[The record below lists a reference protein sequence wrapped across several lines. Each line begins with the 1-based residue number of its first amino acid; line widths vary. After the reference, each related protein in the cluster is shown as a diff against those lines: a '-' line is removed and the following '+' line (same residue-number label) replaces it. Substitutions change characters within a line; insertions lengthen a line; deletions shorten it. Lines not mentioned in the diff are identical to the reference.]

1 MALVAGLGAFLGHLF
16 PVWLKFKGGKGV
28 ATYIGVL
35 LGLYWPAALIFVG
48 LWIGMAALFR
58 YSSLSALTASLVT
71 PVLLYL
77 VLSRFQ
83 LAEITL
89 FMTVLLWIKHH
100 ENIGRLLRGKRKQD
114 RIEVETGAGR
124 RRGCRQ
130 RRHMSAGQEDKTRC
144 LTEEQRLAWL
154 RLIRSENIGPSTFRD
169 LLDHAGSA
177 ERALELLPALSRR
190 GGKRSHRLCS
200 EQDAI
205 DELAAHRRFGARL
218 VAQGEADYPPHL
230 QHIDSPPPLLSI
242 KGGPV
247 TANPQTAAIV
257 GARNAS
263 LSGRKLAAAF
273 ARDLG
278 AHGFAIASGLA
289 RGIDAAAHEA
299 ALATGTLAVFAGGLS
314 VLYPPEHERLLSALL
329 DAGGAAI
336 SEMSFGWKPRGRDF
350 PRRNRLI
357 SGVSLGVV
365 VIEAAK
371 ASGSLHTARFALEQ
385 NRDIYAVPGSP
396 LDPRSEGANGLIRQ
410 GATLARSA
418 RDVLEGT
425 GGTHSDRATAVS
437 RPVGNRLPASACRCR
452 PR

>member
-1 MALVAGLGAFLGHLF
+1 MN
-16 PVWLKFKGGKGV
+16 
-28 ATYIGVL
+28 
-35 LGLYWPAALIFVG
+35 
-48 LWIGMAALFR
+48 
-58 YSSLSALTASLVT
+58 AS
-71 PVLLYL
+71 
-77 VLSRFQ
+77 
-83 LAEITL
+83 
-89 FMTVLLWIKHH
+89 H
-100 ENIGRLLRGKRKQD
+100 ENK
-114 RIEVETGAGR
+114 
-124 RRGCRQ
+124 
-130 RRHMSAGQEDKTRC
+130 SRC

-154 RLIRSENIGPSTFRD
+154 RLIRSENVGPSTFRD

-177 ERALELLPALSRR
+177 EKALEILPALSRR
-190 GGKRSHRLCS
+190 GGKRSYRLCS

-205 DELAAHRRFGARL
+205 DELEAHRRFGARL
-218 VAQGEADYPPHL
+218 VARGEPDYPPHL

-247 TANPQTAAIV
+247 TANPQMAAII

-299 ALATGTLAVFAGGLS
+299 AVPTGTVGVFAGGLN
-314 VLYPPEHERLLSALL
+314 VLYPPEHGPLLAAIL

-336 SEMSFGWKPRGRDF
+336 SEMPFGWKPRGRDF

-418 RDVLEGT
+418 RDVLEGLAGRT
-425 GGTHSDRATAVS
+425 GIELPLFHGMSETAQRAEAISEGPADGTRDRIIEALGPAPMQLDELIRFVDADARTVNVVLLELELA
-437 RPVGNRLPASACRCR
+437 GRLERHAGQKISLVMG
-452 PR
+452 